1 MYTRVSP
8 EEVTVVWRWGVVD
21 RVPIVEPA
29 ASHVFALSP
38 VMGIFHV
45 LEETIFY
52 DYNYIPAVLR
62 RLCEE
67 GVVDVVVFLQRALL
81 HYEGP
86 VNGEYLLPNE
96 TCTMLLMILGAQLLR
111 W

>member
-67 GVVDVVVFLQRALL
+67 GVVYVVVLLQRALL
-81 HYEGP
+81 HY
-86 VNGEYLLPNE
+86 
-96 TCTMLLMILGAQLLR
+96 
-111 W
+111 